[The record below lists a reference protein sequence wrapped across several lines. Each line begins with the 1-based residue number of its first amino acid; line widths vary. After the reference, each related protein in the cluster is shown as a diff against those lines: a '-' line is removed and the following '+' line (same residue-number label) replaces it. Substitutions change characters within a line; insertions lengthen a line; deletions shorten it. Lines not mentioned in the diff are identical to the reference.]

1 MAGWLRLPGFSI
13 LPESDI
19 FEYHWENFNKEQIWY
34 AGLCRNNSQ
43 YGKQRGTM
51 DYGAAGKTI

>member
-1 MAGWLRLPGFSI
+1 MVKV